1 MCILGGGLCG
11 IAELSEESFQ
21 RGVKTFS
28 NGMRHKCGT
37 AIRKEAKAIL
47 LHEPTSGL
55 DPKSGKEFCD
65 PARIGRNAMD

>member
-1 MCILGGGLCG
+1 M
-11 IAELSEESFQ
+11 
-21 RGVKTFS
+21 KTFS

-47 LHEPTSGL
+47 LVEPTSGL

-65 PARIGRNAMD
+65 PARIGQNAMD